1 MSDKNITK
9 FRDVLARN
17 GYHVTNQRIVVFRL
31 LDHEQP
37 QSMRAILNK
46 ANGQIDRVSVYR
58 SIELFEKLS
67 IVKRIYIGWKYKLEL
82 TDEFLSHHHHLSCL
96 RCGKVIDIEDERHI
110 AEFITQTAAAFGF
123 TPLRHQFE
131 IEGYC
136 SDCRIDTAT

>member
-1 MSDKNITK
+1 MSDKNISK
-9 FRDVLARN
+9 FRDVLASN
-17 GYHVTNQRIVVFRL
+17 GYHVTSQRIAVFRL
-31 LDHEQP
+31 LDHDQP

-46 ANGQIDRVSVYR
+46 SSGRIDRVSVYR

-82 TDEFLSHHHHLSCL
+82 TDDFLSHHHHLSCL
-96 RCGKVIDIEDERHI
+96 RCGTVIDIQDEQHI
-110 AEFITQTAAAFGF
+110 AEFIERTASMFGF

-136 SDCRIDTAT
+136 RNCQNAVI